1 MYLFMTGLFHSRLY
15 LWGSCVSLY
24 GGLILL
30 ITLAVNILL
39 YEYINDFIHSLM
51 DLGVVYIGYII
62 NGDCVNILVYFFWL
76 IFIYVGNVPTE

>member
-1 MYLFMTGLFHSRLY
+1 MTGLFHSRLY

-76 IFIYVGNVPTE
+76 IFIYVGNIPTE